1 MRNGHSRGTL
11 LVVDDEETVRSVVSR
26 YLREAGFSTQTA
38 TSGPEALGL
47 VQRQS
52 FDLVVLDIMLPGMD
66 GLQVL
71 RCLRQNGN
79 LPVVLLSAKRL
90 PAERVAGLRLGAD
103 DYIPKP
109 FAPGE
114 LVARVEAVLRR
125 ATRRE
130 EGEAPLVVG
139 ALVIDPA
146 ARLVT
151 LHGREVP
158 LAKLEYDLLSFF
170 ARHPRRVFSG
180 EELLDE
186 VWARPLDVAT
196 TTVAVHVHRLRMKVE
211 NNPAKPRR
219 LLTVRGV
226 GYRFQ
231 P

>member
-1 MRNGHSRGTL
+1 VRNGHSRGTL

-130 EGEAPLVVG
+130 EGEAPLVAG